1 METRQDAL
9 DKMREQIQED
19 SRLPPLFFFCVAAF
33 SAIMAVVMEL
43 SEEPVWATVA
53 LVVVSLSLTGGAITA
68 ITKIYLKR
76 IVELWL
82 AAADPSDSPTP
93 PEDE

>member
-1 METRQDAL
+1 METRQQAI

-19 SRLPPLFFFCVAAF
+19 SKLPPLFFFCVAAV
-33 SAIMAVVMEL
+33 SAITAVVSEL
-43 SEEPVWATVA
+43 AEQPVWTIVA
-53 LVVVSLSLTGGAITA
+53 LVVVSVSLTGGAVTA

-82 AAADPSDSPTP
+82 VAADPSDSPTP